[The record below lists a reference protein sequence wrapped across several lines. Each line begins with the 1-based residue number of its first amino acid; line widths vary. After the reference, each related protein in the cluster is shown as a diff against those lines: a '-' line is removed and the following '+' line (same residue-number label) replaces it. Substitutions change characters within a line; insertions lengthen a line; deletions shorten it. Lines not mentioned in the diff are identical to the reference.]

1 MALRLMDEAPDFT
14 AETTEGTIRFHEWLG
29 DNWGILFSHP
39 ADYTPVCTTELGYM
53 ANIAHEFAKRNVKVL
68 AISVDPLDSHRGWI
82 GDINETQNANVSYPL
97 IADPDQEVAK
107 LYDMIHPN
115 ANDKMTV
122 RSVFVIGPD
131 KKIKLMLTYP
141 ASTGRN
147 FDEILRVVDSLQLT
161 ANHKLATPVNWTSGE
176 DCIIVP
182 AVTDEEADQTYSD
195 IRRVKPYLRYVK
207 QPQD

>member
-53 ANIAHEFAKRNVKVL
+53 ANIAHEFAKRNVKIL

-97 IADPDQEVAK
+97 IADPDQEVAQ

-122 RSVFVIGPD
+122 RSVFVVGPD

>member
-14 AETTEGTIRFHEWLG
+14 AETTEGTVRFHEWLG

-53 ANIAHEFAKRNVKVL
+53 ARIAGEFEKRNVKIL

-82 GDINETQNANVSYPL
+82 GDINETQNATVNYPM
-97 IADPDQEVAK
+97 IADPDQVVAQ

-115 ANDKMTV
+115 ADDKMTV
-122 RSVFVIGPD
+122 RSVIVIGPD

-207 QPQD
+207 QPQG